1 MAKHKQWELLTT
13 APDQLTAEIWLD
25 ILIQNDIPAMI
36 NPRDAISFMG
46 VSSLPCRIMVA
57 YGYRQKAQEILDSLQ
72 PPAEEPTDDEERPSN
87 RT

>member
-1 MAKHKQWELLTT
+1 MAKKDQWLLLTT
-13 APDQLTAEIWLD
+13 APDQLTAEIWKD
-25 ILIQNDIPAMI
+25 ILIQNGIPAMI